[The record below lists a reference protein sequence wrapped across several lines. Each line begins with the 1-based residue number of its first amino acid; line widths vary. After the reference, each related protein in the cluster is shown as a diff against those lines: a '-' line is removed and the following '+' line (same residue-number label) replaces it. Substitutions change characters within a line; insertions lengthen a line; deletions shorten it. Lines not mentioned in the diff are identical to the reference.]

1 MFKKSQTKKTQVHQ
15 AANNHPGKNTIDT
28 VIGST
33 STIDGNILFS
43 GNLKIDGI
51 VNGNVTADD
60 EGAILIINEEGQIQG
75 EVKVANIMVNGK
87 IDGNI
92 FASKKIELFQNAKIF
107 GDVHYNLLEMAS
119 GSEVNGKMVHDKKEK
134 KLLEHHVVTE
144 DNVHSIDPTTL
155 AQS

>member
-92 FASKKIELFQNAKIF
+92 FASKKAIAPGAAPVEMIALGLCVAN
-107 GDVHYNLLEMAS
+107 MAS
-119 GSEVNGKMVHDKKEK
+119 NWNATGISFSLLSALASVILTMVRVDFVE
-134 KLLEHHVVTE
+134 EYCAPGVT
-144 DNVHSIDPTTL
+144 
-155 AQS
+155 